1 MVKAFVERLRDSLFF
16 VPALFI
22 AGGVGLAFATATL
35 DSSVPVETRFL
46 PTSPEGTRAI
56 LATVAA
62 ASATVAALV
71 FSITAVTVQLA
82 ASQYSPRLLQG
93 FLRDRFQQV
102 VVGVVVG
109 TFSYALVGLAA
120 VGPSGA
126 DAESTAW
133 TALTGTGL
141 GVAVIIGIVA
151 FIDHV
156 TRRIRVDDT
165 IRRLSVQTATS
176 MESWFGHPRGQEDL
190 ESWNLAEETIE
201 ETVEAAK
208 DGWVQGVDPD
218 RIVAA
223 VPSGAIA
230 RVDVRVGARVN
241 RGDRLVT
248 VWHTV
253 SEDGDGFTEVAKGVQ
268 IGQTRTIAQDPGF
281 GIRQLVDIALRALSP
296 GINDPTTAADV
307 IHHLVAP
314 LRPAVLGDPRRRVIT
329 GSERRRVVLYQE
341 PDQDDLV
348 REAFTEIRLAAG
360 RHPIVGRAL
369 MEALGSLRRQ
379 VAQLEGPRRALP
391 VIDEQLR
398 LAADEIASW
407 HLPEPDLRQMLHL
420 LRTAGVIDTEGRFVE
435 TDSERG
441 A

>member
-1 MVKAFVERLRDSLFF
+1 MKAFVERLRDSLFF

-22 AGGVGLAFATATL
+22 VGGVGLAFATAQL
-35 DSSVPVETRFL
+35 DASVPVETAFL
-46 PTSPEGTRAI
+46 PTAPEGTRAI

-93 FLRDRFQQV
+93 FLRDRFQQI

-109 TFSYALVGLAA
+109 TFSYSLVGLAA
-120 VGPSGA
+120 VGPNGT
-126 DAESTAW
+126 DGGSTAW
-133 TALTGTGL
+133 TALTATVL
-141 GVAVIIGIVA
+141 GVSVIIGIVA

-165 IRRLSVQTATS
+165 IRRLSVETADS
-176 MESWFGHPRGQEDL
+176 MQSWFGHGRGKEDL
-190 ESWNLAEETIE
+190 ESWNLAEETVE
-201 ETVEAAK
+201 EQVEAGR
-208 DGWVQGVDPD
+208 DGWVQGIDAA
-218 RIVAA
+218 RIVGA
-223 VPSGAIA
+223 VPSGGIA
-230 RVDVRVGARVN
+230 RVDVRIGAHVN

-248 VWHTV
+248 VWHAGER
-253 SEDGDGFTEVAKGVQ
+253 SEGGFADVARGVR

-307 IHHLVAP
+307 VHHLVAP

-329 GSERRRVVLYQE
+329 GFEGRRVVLYQE

-348 REAFTEIRLAAG
+348 REAFTEIRLASG

-379 VAQLEGPRRALP
+379 VEQSDGPKRALP
-391 VIDEQLR
+391 VLDEQLR
-398 LAADEIASW
+398 LAADEIISW
-407 HLPEPDLRQMLHL
+407 NLPEPDLKQMLRL
-420 LRTAGVIDTEGRFVE
+420 LKTAGVVDAEGRLVE
-435 TDSERG
+435 GDTGQSG
-441 A
+441 